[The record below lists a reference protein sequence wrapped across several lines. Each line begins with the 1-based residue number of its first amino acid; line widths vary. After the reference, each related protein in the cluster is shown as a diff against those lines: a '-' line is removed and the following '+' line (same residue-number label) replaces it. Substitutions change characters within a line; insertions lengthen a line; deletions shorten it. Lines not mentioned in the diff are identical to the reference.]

1 MPEST
6 PNTFQ
11 GGLNMDLDPRLQP
24 KGTYRDANNIK
35 VLSTEGNTF
44 TIENIKGT
52 TEVLDTGE
60 TDGNIVG
67 YYSFSDRLVVMH
79 VLGLDRNTSVTKIFM
94 YSLNDSNV
102 FVSEQTNTGV
112 DTHIYSANMQM
123 DERIPVKIVGLLENK
138 SVRRIYWTDNI
149 NPVRSINLQKEAY
162 EIDTYPISTTIL
174 PVNNLSLLPES
185 IVSGPY
191 YQA

>member
-60 TDGNIVG
+60 TDGNIPV
-67 YYSFSDRLVVMH
+67 YITYVIICSICDMIDNNNHCFCCFYSCCTRQITLPMVH
-79 VLGLDRNTSVTKIFM
+79 TYRQCIFM
-94 YSLNDSNV
+94 
-102 FVSEQTNTGV
+102 Q
-112 DTHIYSANMQM
+112 
-123 DERIPVKIVGLLENK
+123 
-138 SVRRIYWTDNI
+138 
-149 NPVRSINLQKEAY
+149 
-162 EIDTYPISTTIL
+162 IS
-174 PVNNLSLLPES
+174 
-185 IVSGPY
+185 
-191 YQA
+191 